1 MNVNNAADN
10 QNENIPIKGAEKPP
24 QKPKRRLKKCW
35 PGAVA
40 AVLAAAVLGGMFL
53 RPGDGLA
60 GYTVVKAEY
69 PKAAPRSWD
78 GSPEDVSDVSFFVR
92 STQTFLTGER
102 GENRVYSPVNVY
114 MALSMLAQVT
124 RGESQEQILSL
135 LGSGSMDALRQQAG
149 DMWEKNYR
157 DDKEQTLVLANSLW
171 MDKGLTFRR
180 ETLETLARDFHA
192 SCYQG
197 EMGSAQFNKALQS
210 WLAKETGGLL
220 KKQAADLELSS
231 ETILALA
238 STVCFKARW
247 EEEFSKGATETRTF
261 HAPGGD
267 VETSFMYQ
275 QESQE
280 YYWGEKFSA
289 VCQPFD
295 HLGSMWLL
303 LPDEGVAPEDL
314 LLDPEA
320 AGFLFA
326 AGKDGWEQKKVLSVR
341 KYVPKFDV
349 ASRFDLEEGL
359 KELGVTGV
367 FDPARADF
375 TPLTGETAVAIT
387 QADHAVRV
395 VIDEEGCTAAAYTVM
410 IASGAPPLPDGEADF
425 ILDRPFLFCVTG
437 RENLPLFVGI
447 VNHP

>member
-1 MNVNNAADN
+1 MDVNNAANN
-10 QNENIPIKGAEKPP
+10 QNENIPSKRAKKPE
-24 QKPKRRLKKCW
+24 RRLKKRW
-35 PGAVA
+35 LGAVA
-40 AVLAAAVLGGMFL
+40 VVLAAAVLGGMFL
-53 RPGDGLA
+53 RPGAGLA
-60 GYTVVKAEY
+60 AYTVVEAEY
-69 PKAAPRSWD
+69 PKTV
-78 GSPEDVSDVSFFVR
+78 SPARNEPVEDLSSLQPFFVR

-102 GENRVYSPVNVY
+102 GENRVYSPLNVY

-135 LGSGSMDALRQQAG
+135 LGSGSMDALRWQAG

-157 DDKEQTLVLANSLW
+157 DDKEQTLVMANSLW
-171 MDKGLTFRR
+171 LDDGLTFRR
-180 ETLETLARDFHA
+180 EALETLAREFHA

-210 WLAKETGGLL
+210 WLEKETGGLL
-220 KKQAADLELSS
+220 KKQAASLELSS
-231 ETILALA
+231 ETVLALA

-247 EEEFSKGATETRTF
+247 EEEFSKGAAETRTF

-267 VETSFMYQ
+267 VEANFMYQ

-295 HLGSMWLL
+295 HLGAMWLL

-314 LLDPEA
+314 LLDQEA

-326 AGKDGWEQKKVLSVR
+326 AGKDSWEQQKVLSVR

-367 FDPARADF
+367 FDPAKADF
-375 TPLTGETAVAIT
+375 SPLTDEAAAIT

-395 VIDEEGCTAAAYTVM
+395 AIDEEGCTAAAYTVM
-410 IASGAPPLPDGEADF
+410 IASGVPPLPDGEADF
-425 ILDRPFLFCVTG
+425 ILDRPFLFCITG
-437 RENLPLFVGI
+437 REGLPLFVGI
-447 VNHP
+447 VNHPAGR